1 MTNLP
6 LSLPADYWQS
16 FKVRKQ
22 DIEFLLN
29 YLFESETPQTT
40 KELAA
45 ILVEERIRSEREALL
60 KKRTGKGKIYRP
72 KEQYR
77 RGDTLV
83 FPALEWKRG
92 KVVDRRTGVNPEI
105 GEFEVLTVA
114 MEDGQ
119 ERLFAARLEDH
130 PLNEDLEIQ
139 EGDGSDADPQAILS
153 EHGEAI
159 EQALEAALE
168 ADEELVRIA
177 GRWFPRALLV
187 EVNMGHLNLAEAVLD
202 MAGGEPLPTPALM
215 KDIELP
221 DGVNPK
227 LTEFSLN
234 YALQEDERFDEVGP
248 AGQVLWCLRR
258 LEPEEVRQVPV
269 YLRYDPIPHDRSV
282 LTDDMLALEAQLDD
296 ELSQPD
302 ERFLPT
308 DHNEVV
314 LSLTYPHWR
323 AGTLPVSARLRHFF
337 PTAYESPRVR
347 FTLVDEKTGKKMPG
361 WVVRKERYV
370 YGLREWYEEHR
381 LIPGSL
387 VRVRAGE
394 TPGEVIVAALTRRTT
409 REWMRT
415 VIVGTDGGL
424 VFAMLKQNLSSEI
437 DERMAIVVPDIEALD
452 RLWREKTLARR
463 PFKSLIITL
472 MREHAKLT
480 PQGHVHAQELYAAV
494 NLIRRCPPAPL
505 FSLLA
510 SEPDFVHLGDM
521 YFRLAETTAEDEA

>member
-1 MTNLP
+1 MMNNLA
-6 LSLPADYWQS
+6 LSLPAEYWQS
-16 FKVRKQ
+16 LKVSKQ
-22 DIEFLLN
+22 DIDFLLN
-29 YLFESETPQTT
+29 YLFETETPQTT

-45 ILVEERIRSEREALL
+45 VLVEERIRAEREAFL

-72 KEQYR
+72 KERYR

-83 FPALEWKRG
+83 FPALEWQRG
-92 KVVDRRTGVNPEI
+92 QVVDRRPGVNPEI

-119 ERLFAARLEDH
+119 ERLFAAQLENH
-130 PLNEDLEIQ
+130 PLNDHLETEPDDEIT
-139 EGDGSDADPQAILS
+139 PQSVLQ
-153 EHGEAI
+153 EHGATI
-159 EQALEAALE
+159 EQILEAALQ
-168 ADEELVRIA
+168 ANEELVRIA

-187 EVNMGHLNLAEAVLD
+187 DVNMGQLNLAEAVLD
-202 MAGGEPLPTPALM
+202 MAGGEPLPTTALM

-258 LEPEEVRQVPV
+258 LEPEGVRQIPNH
-269 YLRYDPIPHDRSV
+269 LRYDPIPHDRSL
-282 LTDDMLALEAQLDD
+282 LTEDMLLLEAQLDD
-296 ELSQPD
+296 ELSQP
-302 ERFLPT
+302 EKRFLR
-308 DHNEVV
+308 DDLDEVTV
-314 LSLTYPHWR
+314 SLIYPHWR
-323 AGTLPVSARLRHFF
+323 AGTLPVSERLRHFF

-347 FTLVDEKTGKKMPG
+347 FTLVDGKTGKKMPG

-370 YGLREWYEEHR
+370 YGLRKWYEENN

-387 VRVRAGE
+387 VRVRHGE
-394 TPGEVIVAALTRRTT
+394 TPGEVIVEALTRRTT

-415 VIVGTDGGL
+415 VIVGADGGL
-424 VFAMLKQNLSSEI
+424 VFALLKQNLASEI
-437 DERMAIVVPDIEALD
+437 DERMAIVVPDPEALD
-452 RLWREKTLARR
+452 RLWEEKKHAKRS
-463 PFKSLIITL
+463 FKNLVIAL

-494 NLIRRCPPAPL
+494 NLVRRCPPAPL

-510 SEPDFVHLGDM
+510 SETDFVHLGDL
-521 YFRLAETTAEDEA
+521 YFRLAETNAEDEA